1 MPKCKHGSGSVYKR
15 SKTFW
20 LSYYM
25 NGQRVRESAYTAD
38 RAEAR
43 RLLQQRLGQI
53 AEGRY
58 IGPAADRVTF
68 EDLVQELQTDYEVNG
83 KKSLPWVRIKVKK
96 HLTPFFA
103 GKTAHGITTAD
114 VRSFITRRQKEGAGN
129 GEINRELAALKR
141 AYNLAIHDEKITRK
155 PYIPRLEEHNV
166 RQGFFEPWEFAA
178 VLAKPPD
185 HLRPP
190 VTFAYY
196 TGWRMYSEILSLTWN
211 RVDLEAGTVRL
222 APGVP
227 RTRTGR

>member
-1 MPKCKHGSGSVYKR
+1 MPKYKHGSGTIYQRTKTGPDGKKQVLKVWWLDYYHTGKR
-15 SKTFW
+15 I
-20 LSYYM
+20 
-25 NGQRVRESAYTAD
+25 RESSGTTD

-53 AEGRY
+53 ADGRF
-58 IGPAADRVTF
+58 IGPAADRLTF
-68 EDLVQELQTDYEVNG
+68 DDLVQGLLSDYEVNG

-166 RQGFFEPWEFAA
+166 RQGFFEPWEFDS
-178 VLAKPPD
+178 VVVQLPD
-185 HLRPP
+185 WLRPP
-190 VTFAYY
+190 ITFAYF
-196 TGWRMYSEILSLTWN
+196 TGWRMHSE
-211 RVDLEAGTVRL
+211 
-222 APGVP
+222 
-227 RTRTGR
+227 